1 MTGITQVNE
10 VKRMNR
16 RFMTGALAVL
26 TGVSSVAMV
35 CPMTA
40 LASSSFAMRKKTV
53 KSANIIDSVDV
64 NKESNYVTRKEFAKM
79 LVMASSYR
87 SAVSAYNDVA
97 VFSDVAKDDAYASYI
112 RVATEQ
118 GWMTAFLGGKFKP
131 DETVSFG
138 EAVKGCLAL
147 LGYTNDSFSGNQ
159 LANRVTKAQAIG
171 LSEDI
176 AKTSLTDAMSY
187 QDCINLFYNLLKTN
201 TAANENK
208 TKASNTIYGELLG
221 FSLTSD
227 NELNML
233 ETLESNLKGPYVL
246 KAGKS
251 LHSIIPFKESAA
263 TCYLNGVEC
272 SVTDIEEAAESYA
285 AVAVYYNASTKS
297 VYAYSDQNESG
308 TMGTATGDSFEI
320 YYDSA
325 NVMTPTYI
333 LLNGVKYYIK
343 STDMQYAFSIYG
355 TADKDDDITIVWQM
369 SSGSDG
375 STEKEVIAFVQ

>member
-1 MTGITQVNE
+1 
-10 VKRMNR
+10 MNR
-16 RFMTGALAVL
+16 RYMTGGLAVL
-26 TGVSSVAMV
+26 MGVSSVAMV

-40 LASSSFAMRKKTV
+40 FASSSFSMRKKTMQ
-53 KSANIIDSVDV
+53 SANVIGYVDV
-64 NKESNYVTRKEFAKM
+64 AKETEAVTRKEFAKM

-87 SAVSAYNDVA
+87 TSVSAYNDVA
-97 VFSDVAKDDAYASYI
+97 VFSDVAKDDEYASYI
-112 RVATEQ
+112 RLATEK
-118 GWMTAFLGGKFKP
+118 GWMSAFLGGKFKP
-131 DETVSFG
+131 DETVTFG

-147 LGYTNDSFSGNQ
+147 LGYTNESFSGNQ
-159 LANRVTKAQAIG
+159 LANRVSKAQAIG

-176 AKTSLTDAMSY
+176 AKTALTDSMSY
-187 QDCINLFYNLLKTN
+187 QDCINLFYNLMKTN
-201 TAANENK
+201 TAENESK
-208 TKASNTIYGELLG
+208 TRSTNTIYGQLLG

-227 NELNML
+227 KELNML
-233 ETLESNLKGPYVL
+233 ETLESNVKGPYVL

-251 LHSIIPFKESAA
+251 LHSLIPFKESAA

-272 SVTDIEEAAESYA
+272 SATDIEEAAESYA
-285 AVAVYYNASTKS
+285 AVAIYYNASTKS

-355 TADKDDDITIVWQM
+355 TADKDDDITIVWQT
-369 SSGSDG
+369 STGSDG
-375 STEKEVIAFVQ
+375 GTEKEVIAYVQ

>member
-1 MTGITQVNE
+1 MADAIWKQLNIERTEGFAKAKPSLFVLWTDYEHFVSFSPLFDFSASFQRLCLNFAVLSLSGTEDIVLLCMAGISKRNE

-64 NKESNYVTRKEFAKM
+64 NKESSYVTRKEFAKM

-201 TAANENK
+201 TAANEN
-208 TKASNTIYGELLG
+208 
-221 FSLTSD
+221 
-227 NELNML
+227 
-233 ETLESNLKGPYVL
+233 
-246 KAGKS
+246 
-251 LHSIIPFKESAA
+251 
-263 TCYLNGVEC
+263 
-272 SVTDIEEAAESYA
+272 
-285 AVAVYYNASTKS
+285 
-297 VYAYSDQNESG
+297 
-308 TMGTATGDSFEI
+308 
-320 YYDSA
+320 
-325 NVMTPTYI
+325 
-333 LLNGVKYYIK
+333 
-343 STDMQYAFSIYG
+343 
-355 TADKDDDITIVWQM
+355 
-369 SSGSDG
+369 
-375 STEKEVIAFVQ
+375 